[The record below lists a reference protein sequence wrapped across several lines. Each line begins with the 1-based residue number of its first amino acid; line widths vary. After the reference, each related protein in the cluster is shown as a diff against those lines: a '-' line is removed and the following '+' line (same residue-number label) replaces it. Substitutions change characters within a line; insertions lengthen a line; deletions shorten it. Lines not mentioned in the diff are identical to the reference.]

1 MLKQVQHDRNIMNK
15 KISILGCGW
24 LGLPLAKSLL
34 SKGYKVKGST
44 TSESKLEVLEN
55 AGISPFQIQ
64 LEEHQIIGNIE
75 EFLKET
81 DVLVIDIPPGLR
93 KAISPTPEMTFVNKV
108 KTLIPF
114 IEKSDVQKVI
124 FVSSTS
130 VYGDS
135 NNFSTS
141 LEVTEETQ
149 PNPDTESGKQ
159 LAIAEALL
167 QSNSYF
173 KTTVIRFGG
182 LLGDDRHPV
191 KFLAGRTNIE
201 NPEAPVNM
209 IQREDCIG
217 IIEEI
222 LKHSEASEQHDNWEW
237 NQTFNA
243 VSPQHPTR
251 KDYYHKKADILN
263 LPLPTFAENSESK
276 GKIISSKKVETILG
290 YSFQKEI

>member
-1 MLKQVQHDRNIMNK
+1 MKEERE

-34 SKGYKVKGST
+34 LKEYEVKGST
-44 TSESKLEVLEN
+44 TSESKLDVLRN
-55 AGISPFQIQ
+55 AGILPFQIQ
-64 LEEHQIIGNIE
+64 LESHQIIGTIE
-75 EFLKET
+75 DFLKET
-81 DVLVIDIPPGLR
+81 NVLIIDIPPGLR
-93 KAISPTPEMTFVNKV
+93 SEISSSNELTFVNKIR
-108 KTLIPF
+108 TLVPF
-114 IEKSDVQKVI
+114 IEKSGIKNVI

-130 VYGDS
+130 VYADG
-135 NNFSTS
+135 FPIV
-141 LEVTEETQ
+141 EITEETK
-149 PNPDTESGKQ
+149 PNPDSESGKQ
-159 LAIAEALL
+159 LAIAETLL

-191 KFLAGRTNIE
+191 KFLAGKTNVE
-201 NPEAPVNM
+201 NPDAPVNL

-217 IIEEI
+217 IIEKI
-222 LKHSEASEQHDNWEW
+222 LKQVQHDNWEW

-243 VSPQHPTR
+243 VSPQHPKR
-251 KDYYHKKADILN
+251 KAYYHKKAEILN

-276 GKIISSKKVETILG
+276 GKMISSKKVETILG

>member
-1 MLKQVQHDRNIMNK
+1 MGI

-44 TSESKLEVLEN
+44 TSESKLEVLKN

-64 LEEHQIIGNIE
+64 LEAHQIIGNIE
-75 EFLKET
+75 DFLKET
-81 DVLVIDIPPGLR
+81 DVLVIDIPLGLR
-93 KAISPTPEMTFVNKV
+93 RETSTSNEMTFVNKI

-114 IEKSDVQKVI
+114 IEKSGIQKVI

-135 NNFSTS
+135 FPIV
-141 LEVTEETQ
+141 EITEETK

-159 LAIAEALL
+159 LVISETLL
-167 QSNSYF
+167 QSNPNF

-182 LLGDDRHPV
+182 LLGDDRHPI
-191 KFLAGRTNIE
+191 KFLAGRTNVE
-201 NPEAPVNM
+201 NPDAPVNM

-217 IIEEI
+217 IIEKI
-222 LKHSEASEQHDNWEW
+222 LKQVQHDNWGE
-237 NQTFNA
+237 TFNA
-243 VSPQHPTR
+243 VAPQHPTR
-251 KDYYHKKADILN
+251 KSYYHKKAEILN
-263 LPLPTFAENSESK
+263 LPLPTFAEDSESK
-276 GKIISSKKVETILG
+276 GKIISSEKVETILG

>member
-1 MLKQVQHDRNIMNK
+1 MNK

-34 SKGYKVKGST
+34 SKGYEVKGST
-44 TSESKLEVLEN
+44 TSESKLEVLKN
-55 AGISPFQIQ
+55 AGILPFQIQ
-64 LEEHQIIGNIE
+64 LEENQIIGNME
-75 EFLKET
+75 DFLQKI

-93 KAISPTPEMTFVNKV
+93 KEVSTSSEMTFVNKV

-114 IEKSDVQKVI
+114 IEKSGIQKVI

-130 VYGDS
+130 VYGD
-135 NNFSTS
+135 NFPIV
-141 LEVTEETQ
+141 EITEETQ

-159 LAIAEALL
+159 LVISETLL
-167 QSNSYF
+167 QSNPNF

-191 KFLAGRTNIE
+191 KFLAGRANVE
-201 NPEAPVNM
+201 NPDAPVNM

-217 IIEEI
+217 IIEKS
-222 LKHSEASEQHDNWEW
+222 LDFARDDSWEW

-243 VSPQHPTR
+243 VAPQHPTR
-251 KDYYHKKADILN
+251 KAYYHKKAENLN

-276 GKIISSKKVETILG
+276 GKIISSEKVETILG

>member
-1 MLKQVQHDRNIMNK
+1 MKEERE

-34 SKGYKVKGST
+34 SKGYEVKGST
-44 TSESKLEVLEN
+44 TSESKLEVLKN
-55 AGISPFQIQ
+55 AGILPFQIQ
-64 LEEHQIIGNIE
+64 LEEHQIIGTIE
-75 EFLKET
+75 DFLKET

-93 KAISPTPEMTFVNKV
+93 RETSTSNEMTFVNKV

-114 IEKSDVQKVI
+114 IEKSGIQKVI

-130 VYGDS
+130 VYGDG
-135 NNFSTS
+135 FPIV
-141 LEVTEETQ
+141 EITESTQ

-159 LAIAEALL
+159 LVIAETLL
-167 QSNSYF
+167 QSNPHF

-182 LLGDDRHPV
+182 LLGDDRHPI
-191 KFLAGRTNIE
+191 KFLAGRTNVE
-201 NPEAPVNM
+201 NPDAPVNM

-222 LKHSEASEQHDNWEW
+222 LKQVQHDNWGE
-237 NQTFNA
+237 TFNA
-243 VSPQHPTR
+243 VAPQHPTR
-251 KDYYHKKADILN
+251 KEYYHKKAQLLN
-263 LPLPTFAENSESK
+263 LPLPTFAEDSESK

>member
-1 MLKQVQHDRNIMNK
+1 MKEERK
-15 KISILGCGW
+15 KIAILGCGW

-34 SKGYKVKGST
+34 SKGYEVKGST
-44 TSESKLEVLEN
+44 TSESKLDVLKN
-55 AGISPFQIQ
+55 AGISTFQIQ
-64 LEEHQIIGNIE
+64 LEENQIIGTIE
-75 EFLKET
+75 DFLNET

-93 KAISPTPEMTFVNKV
+93 REIYSSNEMTFVNKI

-114 IEKSDVQKVI
+114 IEKSEVQKVI

-130 VYGDS
+130 VYGDG
-135 NNFSTS
+135 FPIV
-141 LEVTEETQ
+141 EITEKTQ

-159 LAIAEALL
+159 LVIAETLL

-182 LLGDDRHPV
+182 LLGEDRHPV
-191 KFLAGRTNIE
+191 KFLAGRTNVE
-201 NPEAPVNM
+201 NPDAPVNM

-217 IIEEI
+217 VIEKA
-222 LKHSEASEQHDNWEW
+222 LDFARDDNWEW

-243 VSPQHPTR
+243 VAPQHPTR
-251 KDYYHKKADILN
+251 KAYYHKKADILN

-276 GKIISSKKVETILG
+276 GKIISSEKVETILG

>member
-1 MLKQVQHDRNIMNK
+1 MN

-34 SKGYKVKGST
+34 SKGYEVKGST
-44 TSESKLEVLEN
+44 TSESKLGLLKN

-64 LEEHQIIGNIE
+64 LEADQIIGNME

-93 KAISPTPEMTFVNKV
+93 RETSTSNEMTFVNKV

-114 IEKSDVQKVI
+114 IEKSGAQKVI
-124 FVSSTS
+124 FMSSTS

-135 NNFSTS
+135 FPIV
-141 LEVTEETQ
+141 EITEETQ

-159 LAIAEALL
+159 LVIAETLL
-167 QSNSYF
+167 QSNPNF

-182 LLGDDRHPV
+182 LLGEDRHPV
-191 KFLAGRTNIE
+191 KFLAGRTNVE
-201 NPEAPVNM
+201 NPDAPVNM

-217 IIEEI
+217 VIEKALEFARND
-222 LKHSEASEQHDNWEW
+222 KWEW

-243 VSPQHPTR
+243 VAPQHPTR
-251 KDYYHKKADILN
+251 KNYYHKKADILN

-276 GKIISSKKVETILG
+276 GKMISSKKVETILD

>member
-1 MLKQVQHDRNIMNK
+1 MNK
-15 KISILGCGW
+15 LLMKTTNISILGCGW

-34 SKGYKVKGST
+34 SKSCEVKGST
-44 TSESKLEVLEN
+44 TSENKLDVLKN

-64 LEEHQIIGNIE
+64 LGENQIIGNIE
-75 EFLKET
+75 DFLKET
-81 DVLVIDIPPGLR
+81 NVLVIDIPPGLR
-93 KAISPTPEMTFVNKV
+93 RETTASNEMTFVNKV

-114 IEKSDVQKVI
+114 VEKSGVQKVV

-130 VYGDS
+130 VYGD
-135 NNFSTS
+135 NFPIV
-141 LEVTEETQ
+141 EITEETQ

-159 LAIAEALL
+159 LVIVETLL
-167 QSNSYF
+167 QSNPHF

-191 KFLAGRTNIE
+191 KFLAGRTNVE
-201 NPEAPVNM
+201 NPDAPVNM

-217 IIEEI
+217 IIEKI
-222 LKHSEASEQHDNWEW
+222 LKQVQHDNWGE
-237 NQTFNA
+237 TFNA
-243 VSPQHPTR
+243 VAPQHPTR
-251 KDYYHKKADILN
+251 KSYYHKKAEILN

-276 GKIISSKKVETILG
+276 GKIISSEKVETILG

>member
-1 MLKQVQHDRNIMNK
+1 MNK

-34 SKGYKVKGST
+34 SKGYEVKGST
-44 TSESKLEVLEN
+44 TSESKLEVLKN
-55 AGISPFQIQ
+55 AGIFPFQIQ
-64 LEEHQIIGNIE
+64 LEENQIIGTIE
-75 EFLKET
+75 DFLNET

-93 KAISPTPEMTFVNKV
+93 REIYSSNEMTFVNKI

-114 IEKSDVQKVI
+114 IEKSEVQKVV

-130 VYGDS
+130 VYGDG
-135 NNFSTS
+135 FQIV
-141 LEVTEETQ
+141 EITEETQ

-159 LAIAEALL
+159 LVIAETIL

-191 KFLAGRTNIE
+191 KFLAGRTNVE
-201 NPEAPVNM
+201 NPDAPVNM

-222 LKHSEASEQHDNWEW
+222 LKQVQHDNWEW

-243 VSPQHPTR
+243 VAPQHPTR
-251 KDYYHKKADILN
+251 KAYYHKKAEIFN
-263 LPLPTFAENSESK
+263 LPLPTFAEDSKSK

>member
-1 MLKQVQHDRNIMNK
+1 MN

-34 SKGYKVKGST
+34 SKGYKIKGST
-44 TSESKLEVLEN
+44 TSESKLEVLKN
-55 AGISPFQIQ
+55 AGILPFQIQ
-64 LEEHQIIGNIE
+64 LEEYQIIGNIE
-75 EFLKET
+75 DFLNET
-81 DVLVIDIPPGLR
+81 HVLVIDIPPGLR
-93 KAISPTPEMTFVNKV
+93 RDFSTSLEMTFVNKV

-114 IEKSDVQKVI
+114 IEKSGIQKVV

-130 VYGDS
+130 VYGDG
-135 NNFSTS
+135 FPIV
-141 LEVTEETQ
+141 EITEETK

-182 LLGDDRHPV
+182 LVGDDRHPV
-191 KFLAGRTNIE
+191 KFLAGRTNVE
-201 NPEAPVNM
+201 NPDAPVNM
-209 IQREDCIG
+209 IEREDCIG
-217 IIEEI
+217 IIEAM
-222 LKHSEASEQHDNWEW
+222 LKQEQQDNWGEI
-237 NQTFNA
+237 FNA
-243 VSPQHPTR
+243 VAPQHPTR
-251 KDYYHKKADILN
+251 KAYYHKKAEIFN

-276 GKIISSKKVETILG
+276 GKIISSEKVETILG

>member
-1 MLKQVQHDRNIMNK
+1 MN

-44 TSESKLEVLEN
+44 TSESKLEVLKN
-55 AGISPFQIQ
+55 AGILPFQIQ

-75 EFLKET
+75 DFLKET

-93 KAISPTPEMTFVNKV
+93 RETSASNEMTFVNKV

-114 IEKSDVQKVI
+114 IEKSGVQKVI

-135 NNFSTS
+135 NIFSTS
-141 LEVTEETQ
+141 LEVTEETKT
-149 PNPDTESGKQ
+149 NPDTESGKQ
-159 LAIAEALL
+159 LVIAETLL
-167 QSNSYF
+167 QSNPHF

-182 LLGDDRHPV
+182 LLGEDRHPV
-191 KFLAGRTNIE
+191 KFLAGRTNVE
-201 NPEAPVNM
+201 NPDAPVNM

-217 IIEEI
+217 IIEKA
-222 LKHSEASEQHDNWEW
+222 LAFARDDNWEW

-243 VSPQHPTR
+243 VAPQHPTR
-251 KDYYHKKADILN
+251 KVYYHKKAEILN
-263 LPLPTFAENSESK
+263 LPLPTFAKNSESK
-276 GKIISSKKVETILG
+276 GKIISSKKVEAILG
-290 YSFQKEI
+290 YSFQKILF

>member
-1 MLKQVQHDRNIMNK
+1 MKEERK
-15 KISILGCGW
+15 KIAILGCGW

-44 TSESKLEVLEN
+44 TSESKLELLKN

-64 LEEHQIIGNIE
+64 LEENQIIGNIE
-75 EFLKET
+75 DFLKET

-93 KAISPTPEMTFVNKV
+93 RETSASNEMTFVSKI

-114 IEKSDVQKVI
+114 IEKSGVQKVI
-124 FVSSTS
+124 FASSTS

-135 NNFSTS
+135 FPIV
-141 LEVTEETQ
+141 EITEETK

-159 LAIAEALL
+159 LVIAEKLL
-167 QSNSYF
+167 QSNSNF

-191 KFLAGRTNIE
+191 KFLAGRTNVE
-201 NPEAPVNM
+201 NPDAPVNM

-217 IIEEI
+217 VIEKA
-222 LKHSEASEQHDNWEW
+222 LDFARDDKWEW
-237 NQTFNA
+237 NQNFNA
-243 VSPQHPTR
+243 VAPQHPTR
-251 KDYYHKKADILN
+251 KAYYHKKAENLN

-276 GKIISSKKVETILG
+276 GKIISSEKVETILG

>member
-1 MLKQVQHDRNIMNK
+1 MN

-34 SKGYKVKGST
+34 SKDYEVKGST
-44 TSESKLEVLEN
+44 TSESKLEILEN
-55 AGISPFQIQ
+55 AGILPFQIQ
-64 LEEHQIIGNIE
+64 LEANQIIGNME
-75 EFLKET
+75 DFLKET

-93 KAISPTPEMTFVNKV
+93 REVSTSNEMTFVNKI
-108 KTLIPF
+108 KNLIPF
-114 IEKSDVQKVI
+114 IEKSGIQKVV

-135 NNFSTS
+135 FPIV
-141 LEVTEETQ
+141 EITEETK

-159 LAIAEALL
+159 LVIAETLL
-167 QSNSYF
+167 QSNPHF
-173 KTTVIRFGG
+173 KTTVICFGG
-182 LLGDDRHPV
+182 LLGDDRHPI
-191 KFLAGRTNIE
+191 KFLAGRTNVE
-201 NPEAPVNM
+201 NPDAPVNM

-217 IIEEI
+217 VIEKA
-222 LKHSEASEQHDNWEW
+222 LDFARDDNWEW

-243 VSPQHPTR
+243 VAPQHPTR
-251 KDYYHKKADILN
+251 KAYYHKKAENLN
-263 LPLPTFAENSESK
+263 LPLPIFAENLESK

>member
-1 MLKQVQHDRNIMNK
+1 MKEKRK
-15 KISILGCGW
+15 KIAILGCGW

-44 TSESKLEVLEN
+44 TSESKLDVLKN
-55 AGISPFQIQ
+55 AGILPFQIQ
-64 LEEHQIIGNIE
+64 LEEHQIIGTIE
-75 EFLKET
+75 DFLKET
-81 DVLVIDIPPGLR
+81 NVLVIDIPPGLR
-93 KAISPTPEMTFVNKV
+93 RETSASNEMTFVNKV

-114 IEKSDVQKVI
+114 IEKSGVQKVI

-130 VYGDS
+130 VYGD
-135 NNFSTS
+135 NFPIV
-141 LEVTEETQ
+141 EITEETQ

-159 LAIAEALL
+159 LVIVETLL
-167 QSNSYF
+167 QSNPHF

-182 LLGDDRHPV
+182 LLGEDRHPI
-191 KFLAGRTNIE
+191 KFLAGRTNVE
-201 NPEAPVNM
+201 NPVAPVNM

-217 IIEEI
+217 IIEKI
-222 LKHSEASEQHDNWEW
+222 LKQVQHDNWEW

-243 VSPQHPTR
+243 VAPQHPTR
-251 KDYYHKKADILN
+251 KAYYHKKAEIFN